1 MNRQE
6 DQELAIRYVINAFL
20 NDNDRLLESL
30 EDLEHEDL
38 LMDRSNEGWLKKIEC
53 LLTQIDQDN
62 SRGDLRSALR
72 KTLVLG
78 GLLKRKL

>member
-30 EDLEHEDL
+30 EHEDL
-38 LMDRSNEGWLKKIEC
+38 LMDKSNEGWLKKIEC

-62 SRGDLRSALR
+62 SRCDLRSALR
-72 KTLVLG
+72 KTLVLR

>member
-30 EDLEHEDL
+30 EDLEHE
-38 LMDRSNEGWLKKIEC
+38 GWLKKIEC

-72 KTLVLG
+72 KTLVLR